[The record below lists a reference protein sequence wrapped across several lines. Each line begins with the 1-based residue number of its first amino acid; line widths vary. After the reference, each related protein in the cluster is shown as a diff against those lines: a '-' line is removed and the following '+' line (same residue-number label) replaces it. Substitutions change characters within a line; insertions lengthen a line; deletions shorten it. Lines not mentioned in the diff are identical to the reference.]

1 MTHCSHLNL
10 LFNSNNELL
19 KTYNLVKASII
30 FNDKLTWKD
39 KILYL
44 MECHTCHEFNA
55 GTNFVCLQCDFCGCW
70 DNKHFQTHAIENSH
84 SFSVNSSNGLLFC
97 FSCMDYIV
105 NDQIMLADNNLSLDE
120 ISTILNKSHPPDQIR
135 RDGLYGLVNMGST
148 CFMSSV
154 LQILIH
160 NKYIIQKFLSQDH
173 VTYCTIKDGRDCML
187 CAFDTIISEWFG
199 SVTENNNNDS
209 HDGFLTLLTC
219 VWSINKNYAG
229 YSQQDV
235 HEFLQF
241 ILNQLHMDY
250 IKTSSNGAK
259 LQKDIKNNSDTLNNS
274 NNDDGKNTNN
284 KDFNSCSCIVHATF
298 NGTLKS
304 SIVCSECD
312 DNSKTVIEPYLDLS
326 LDISGKKTLYECL
339 ESFHKREQLHDF
351 EFHCPK
357 CQTEKDPIKQ
367 LTINQ
372 LSPVLI
378 FQLKRFKH
386 LINGSN
392 VKINDFVSFPL
403 YLEMSNYCYD
413 NIDYGNSNINGNNG
427 EPRLPTPHII
437 YELTGIISHKGT
449 VNEGHYT
456 ATVKLSSGQW
466 FKFNDS
472 MISLLKEEQVLQEQA
487 YLLFFTVKQ
496 ISK

>member
-1 MTHCSHLNL
+1 MTHCSHLDL

-19 KTYNLVKASII
+19 KKYHLIKTLII
-30 FNDKLTWKD
+30 FNDELTWKD
-39 KILYL
+39 KALYL
-44 MECHTCHEFNA
+44 MKCHTCHEFNA
-55 GTNFVCLQCDFCGCW
+55 GTNFVCLGCNFCGCW
-70 DNKHFQTHAIENSH
+70 NNKHFQTHAIENNH
-84 SFSVNSSNGLLFC
+84 SFSVNSNNGLLFC

-105 NDQIMLADNNLSLDE
+105 NDQVMLYDDNLPLDQV
-120 ISTILNKSHPPDQIR
+120 SMILNKSHPPDQIR

-160 NKYIIQKFLSQDH
+160 NKYLIQEFFSQDH
-173 VTYCTIKDGRDCML
+173 VIHCTVKDGRYCMS
-187 CAFDTIISEWFG
+187 CAFDIIISEWFG
-199 SVTENNNNDS
+199 SVSENKNNNS

-229 YSQQDV
+229 YSQQDA

-241 ILNQLHMDY
+241 ILNQLHVDY
-250 IKTSSNGAK
+250 LKTFPDRDQ
-259 LQKDIKNNSDTLNNS
+259 LQKDTNSSPNITDNSSRNKNNE
-274 NNDDGKNTNN
+274 G
-284 KDFNSCSCIVHATF
+284 FNSCSCVVHTTF

-339 ESFHKREQLHDF
+339 ESFHKREQLHDY

-357 CQTEKDPIKQ
+357 CQTTKDPIKQ

-378 FQLKRFKH
+378 FQLKRFEH

-392 VKINDFVSFPL
+392 VKINDFISFPL
-403 YLEMSNYCYD
+403 YLEMSSYCHD
-413 NIDYGNSNINGNNG
+413 NINNSNGHVTSNDGKAQ
-427 EPRLPTPHII
+427 LSTPHIL
-437 YELTGIISHKGT
+437 YELIGIISHKGT

-456 ATVKLSSGQW
+456 ATIKLPSGQW

-472 MISLLKEEQVLQEQA
+472 MISLVKEEQVLQEQA